1 MLRALVAGL
10 GLGLFVAAQV
20 GPVSLLC
27 IRTSARSGFR
37 PGLSVGLGAAIIDL
51 VYATLGVLGVA
62 TLIGFTP
69 VRIGLGVL
77 GTAVL
82 IVMGVRT
89 LHAAARIRFGA
100 ETADEVD
107 VSAHA
112 LRTGLIVTASN
123 PLTILSWA
131 AIFAAATTA
140 SLLAN
145 AQDAMLLLV
154 GVGLGS
160 AAWFTALALV
170 AARAGRRMGP
180 RSLAV
185 VDTVS
190 GIGLVVFGAILGI
203 RTLQDAR

>member
-1 MLRALVAGL
+1 MLRAFLAGL

-27 IRTSARSGFR
+27 IRTATRSGFR
-37 PGLSVGLGAAIIDL
+37 SGLSVGLGAAIIDL
-51 VYATLGVLGVA
+51 LYATLGVLGVA
-62 TLIGFTP
+62 TLIGVTP
-69 VRIGLGVL
+69 VRIGLGVV
-77 GTAVL
+77 GTVVL

-89 LHAAARIRFGA
+89 LHAAARIRMGA
-100 ETADEVD
+100 EASDEVD
-107 VSAHA
+107 LPSHA

-131 AIFAAATTA
+131 AIFGAAATA
-140 SLLAN
+140 SLLAS
-145 AQDAMLLLV
+145 AEDAALLLV

-160 AAWFTALALV
+160 AAWFTGLALV
-170 AARAGRRMGP
+170 SSRAGSRMGP
-180 RSLAV
+180 TSLAV

-190 GIGLVVFGAILGI
+190 GVGLVVFGVVLGI